1 MIQCFRLSCLTAV
14 IQKNRLKLMSSP
26 AGGGP
31 SGTPDGRRNR
41 GMLAS
46 YYGLAAMSSG
56 NSPEHV
62 ESQGDAPSGS
72 QVPGEQDSADPCD
85 LDSASFSPELYLNK
99 IMKEK
104 SLTELMDTEHEM
116 VRQIRLLDNDMQ
128 TLVYENYNKFISAT
142 DTIKKMKTD
151 FHKMEEEMSE
161 LRDSMA
167 AIGRH
172 SQSIDQSLHSG
183 RDQIQK
189 LSSVHRMLKK
199 LKLLFELP
207 SRISNCIDV
216 RAYNQA
222 VRYYTKSSKI
232 LEKYE
237 HISSFR
243 AIREECDE
251 IIVGLVSKLE
261 MQLGERSASPRQ
273 LSQSV
278 ELLLEL
284 GQSPSKL
291 CAQYLL
297 HAQEKLD
304 GDLAQLT
311 SQVKRI
317 VPRAISPVS
326 PQGESDDK
334 SSSPGSVTESQANDV
349 TNNPSSPS
357 AAAEDKGASP
367 KRTIANEDAS
377 GLYIDVLEYVDIG
390 CNGFVTNISLVIS
403 TYQNL
408 FMKTSS
414 GDVLVEM
421 TNQLNEFAQ
430 SNLERYIDLIRQRV
444 EFEVELGSTVFLVRA
459 LDRFYRRIV
468 PLDKLISS
476 LSVGKKSLALICH
489 AGKAMCNRYSTIL
502 QQSFLDGV
510 LTLRQQIVQQQQ
522 SHSPKSVSAA
532 VGSNAST
539 ATLSGDRLS
548 SGRDATS
555 SPSGGILTLSDMLAA
570 LEQNIVE
577 KLKAV
582 LTTLHS
588 FAAPDITF
596 ACRPE
601 FSEEFSKKDV
611 REGVVVRFIKFVLQ
625 HAQELSERMEQKT
638 VSQSPTILAVMSRLC
653 LDYNQMSISYML
665 SIADEQFRIKDKTSL
680 TPVAELASLAHK
692 TANKIVTH
700 FVKVQGLHI
709 SQMIRKSVE
718 TRDWINTIEP
728 RTVRAVMKRVVEDI
742 TRVDKYVGQLY
753 EEGKRKERSS
763 DSGRRSYS
771 RFGGGNMSTFSPS
784 SGAGGRGRGAY
795 SQGNSNT
802 GNFNTSLITNI
813 QKLFSEKVDVFMAV
827 EFNRVSIMTGIVKI
841 CLKTLLECVR
851 MRTFGKFGLQ
861 QMQVDCAYLQ
871 NFLERFVSDEVI
883 VTCLLEEAV
892 TSSAHR
898 CLDPVPMEPSVIELI
913 CERG

>member
-1 MIQCFRLSCLTAV
+1 MA
-14 IQKNRLKLMSSP
+14 SSP
-26 AGGGP
+26 AGGSATG
-31 SGTPDGRRNR
+31 SDGRRHR

-46 YYGLAAMSSG
+46 YYGLAATSPTD
-56 NSPEHV
+56 SPEN
-62 ESQGDAPSGS
+62 ASGS
-72 QVPGEQDSADPCD
+72 EVRSDAVAVKASESLDPCD
-85 LDSASFSPELYLNK
+85 LDSSAFSPDLYLNK
-99 IMKEK
+99 IKKEK

-161 LRDSMA
+161 LRESMG

-172 SQSIDQSLHSG
+172 SQSIDQSLHTG

-189 LSSVHRMLKK
+189 LSGVHRMLKK

-261 MQLGERSASPRQ
+261 AQLGERSVSPRQ
-273 LSQSV
+273 LSQAV

-311 SQVKRI
+311 GQVKRI
-317 VPRAISPVS
+317 I
-326 PQGESDDK
+326 PQN
-334 SSSPGSVTESQANDV
+334 T
-349 TNNPSSPS
+349 SPS
-357 AAAEDKGASP
+357 QEQTTDSEKTKAQKDESKLPGGEESEKEGKKGGGGNEFKEDM
-367 KRTIANEDAS
+367 S

-414 GDVLVEM
+414 GDVLTEM

-430 SNLERYIDLIRQRV
+430 SNLERYIDLIRQRI
-444 EFEVELGSTVFLVRA
+444 EFELSELCGKEDVELGSTVFLVRA

-468 PLDKLISS
+468 PLDKLIST
-476 LSVGKKSLALICH
+476 LEVGKRSLALICH
-489 AGKAMCNRYSTIL
+489 AGKAMCNRYYQIL
-502 QQSFLDGV
+502 QQYFLDGV

-522 SHSPKSVSAA
+522 SHSPKHIVASVQSAGGR
-532 VGSNAST
+532 VG
-539 ATLSGDRLS
+539 
-548 SGRDATS
+548 
-555 SPSGGILTLSDMLAA
+555 PSGSSAGGSITLSDMLAT
-570 LEQNIVE
+570 LEQNVVE

-588 FAAPDITF
+588 FAAPDVTF

-601 FSEEFSKKDV
+601 FSDEFSKSDV
-611 REGVVVRFIKFVLQ
+611 REGVVVKFIKFVLQ
-625 HAQELSERMEQKT
+625 HAQEMSEKMEQKT

-665 SIADEQFRIKDKTSL
+665 SIADEQFRIKDKSSL
-680 TPVAELASLAHK
+680 TPVATLSNMAQA
-692 TANKIVTH
+692 TAKKIVTH

-709 SQMIRKSVE
+709 SLMIRKSVE

-742 TRVDKYVGQLY
+742 TSVDKYVGQLY

-771 RFGGGNMSTFSPS
+771 RFGANTFSPS
-784 SGAGGRGRGAY
+784 SAVSGTASRNRGPY
-795 SQGNSNT
+795 TQSNNAA

-827 EFNRVSIMTGIVKI
+827 DFNRVSIMTGIVKI

-851 MRTFGKFGLQ
+851 VRTFGKFGLQ

-871 NFLERFVSDEVI
+871 NFLERFVSDELI
-883 VTCLLEEAV
+883 VNCLLEEAV
-892 TSSAHR
+892 TSAAHR
-898 CLDPVPMEPSVIELI
+898 CLDAAPMEPSVIELI